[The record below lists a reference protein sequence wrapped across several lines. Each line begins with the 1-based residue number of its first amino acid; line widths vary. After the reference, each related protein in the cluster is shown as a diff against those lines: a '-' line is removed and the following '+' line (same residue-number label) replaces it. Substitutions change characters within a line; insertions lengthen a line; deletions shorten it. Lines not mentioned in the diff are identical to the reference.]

1 MSRLKVIGFLLTLS
15 MASLIGACSH
25 DEDYALQPPAPQ
37 STSQLVDQEIA
48 ESTNEV
54 IAPLSINEL
63 DILDTDTSETTLP
76 RAI

>member
-1 MSRLKVIGFLLTLS
+1 MNRLKVIGFPIALS

-48 ESTNEV
+48 DRTNEV

-63 DILDTDTSETTLP
+63 DILDTDISETTLP